1 MSSTGTVTRPSC
13 PPTSPLRP
21 GTIPDSPGPSSSP
34 PAGLHHDKAAEAGK
48 YLPEKNKI
56 KNNEKSVLLTMVGG
70 LQQNSCLNANLC
82 GNSSVKKQAGAKLGQ
97 SKICL
102 NYKHIIIIIIRNI

>member
-1 MSSTGTVTRPSC
+1 MSSTGTGRRPAC

-21 GTIPDSPGPSSSP
+21 GTTPGSPGPPSSP
-34 PAGLHHDKAAEAGK
+34 PEGLHHDKAAEAGK

-70 LQQNSCLNANLC
+70 LQQNSC
-82 GNSSVKKQAGAKLGQ
+82 
-97 SKICL
+97 
-102 NYKHIIIIIIRNI
+102 

>member
-1 MSSTGTVTRPSC
+1 MKKIWVVI
-13 PPTSPLRP
+13 LRLFFFENTP
-21 GTIPDSPGPSSSP
+21 FT
-34 PAGLHHDKAAEAGK
+34 LCKAAEAGK

-70 LQQNSCLNANLC
+70 LQQNSCSNANLC

-102 NYKHIIIIIIRNI
+102 TNT